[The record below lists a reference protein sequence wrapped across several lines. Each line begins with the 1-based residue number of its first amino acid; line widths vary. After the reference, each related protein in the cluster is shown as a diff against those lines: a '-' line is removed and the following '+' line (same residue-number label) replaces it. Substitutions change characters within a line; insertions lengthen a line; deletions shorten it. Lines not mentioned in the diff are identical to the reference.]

1 MLATAGVVLLVN
13 LFMISLGIV
22 FLAQSKDRYLRNAE
36 VQSQNLVRTLEST
49 FSGMMDAADIS
60 LLSVVDEAQ
69 TEMARGGIDAPR
81 LNAYIARQHARLPA
95 LDSLRV
101 ADARG
106 RIAYGTG
113 VVPGSTRGV
122 GERDYFIALRD
133 DPKAGL
139 VISRPVLGLI
149 SGKWVIIV
157 ARRIDAPDGSFA
169 GVVYCAIQLEKIRSM
184 LSSIDVGAA
193 GRITLRDSD
202 FGAIVRHPQ
211 GADLAEDVGRRPSSK
226 EMLARIGAGVQ
237 SDTFFTSTS
246 TDGTPRLVS
255 YRKVGRLPLYI
266 SVGLSPRDYLAPWG
280 GDLVETSALVMLFVL
295 VTLGL
300 SRAIYLRSLRQ
311 LEAEEE
317 LQSAKDELE
326 KRVCERTAELCH
338 ANEQLKTELSER
350 ERIEK
355 ELRQG
360 RNMLA
365 QIINTIPQFVFWK
378 DRDSVYEGCNI
389 LFARAAGVD
398 PPEEIKGKNDYD
410 LPWLPEES
418 DAYRRDDRTVMD
430 GNCPKY
436 HIIEQQLQAGGE
448 RYWVDTTKVPL
459 RNESGE
465 VVGVLG
471 VYEDITERKKVEE
484 SRNKALALVE
494 SLLASSPTG
503 ILVYEGTSGACVM
516 ANQAIA
522 DMAGATVDRLR
533 LQGLREIGSWHESG
547 LDRIAEQVL
556 ADSQTRSLEVSVL
569 SSFGKLIQADC
580 FLSRFEVEGNP
591 HLMFIAV
598 DIAEKK
604 RLEQEKRQ
612 IEAQMLHVQKLESL
626 GVLAGGIAHD
636 FNNILMVVLGN
647 ADLALT
653 RLPADSPV
661 LENLAQIEQAASRA
675 AELAQQMLSYSG
687 KGNFVIRNLDLT
699 DIVQEMAQMLEVSI
713 SKKIVL
719 RYDFAPG
726 LPAISGDATQL
737 RQVILNLV
745 LNASEAIGDANGTI
759 AIRTSC
765 MECDRSYLSESWI
778 DDRLQE
784 GPYLALEVSDTGCG
798 IDREIIPKIFDPFFT
813 TKFTGRGL
821 GMAAVLGIVRSHHGA
836 IKIYSEKGKGSTFR
850 LLLPCVPGTVEELR
864 PAPQGELWYSSGTLL
879 LADDE
884 QSIRCLG
891 RDMLE
896 TLGFDVLTACDGRDA
911 VEIFERH
918 REEIVCVLL
927 DLTMPELDGE
937 QTFRVL
943 RAMKP
948 DLRVVMSSGYNEL
961 EVSRKFLDA
970 GLCGFIQKPYKLI
983 EVSRKLQ
990 EVLEA
995 RQQGEC

>member
-1 MLATAGVVLLVN
+1 MWTTIGVVLLIN
-13 LFMISLGIV
+13 LFVIALEVIS
-22 FLAQSKDRYLRNAE
+22 LAQSKERYVGNAE
-36 VQSQNLVRTLEST
+36 IQSQNLTHMLEQSI
-49 FSGMMDAADIS
+49 SGMIDAAEIA

-69 TEMARGGIDAPR
+69 AEMAGGGVDAPR
-81 LNAYIARQHARLPA
+81 LNAFIARQHARLPA
-95 LDSLRV
+95 LDSLRM

-106 RIAYGTG
+106 RIAYGSG
-113 VVPGSTRGV
+113 VVPGATRGV
-122 GERDYFIALRD
+122 EERDYFVGLRD

-139 VISRPVLGLI
+139 VISKPVLGII
-149 SGKWVIIV
+149 SGKWVIIL
-157 ARRIDAPDGSFA
+157 ARRVNAPDGSFA
-169 GVVYCAIQLEKIRSM
+169 GVVYGAIQLEKIRSM
-184 LSSIDVGAA
+184 LSSIDVGAS
-193 GRITLRDSD
+193 GCISLRDST
-202 FGAIVRHPQ
+202 FGIVVRHPQ
-211 GADLAEDVGRRPSSK
+211 PADIAADVGRKPNSK
-226 EMLARIGAGVQ
+226 QMLDRIGAGGQ
-237 SDTFFTSTS
+237 SATFFTPTS
-246 TDGTPRLVS
+246 SDGRPRLVS

-266 SVGLSPRDYLAPWG
+266 SVALSPGDYLAPWR
-280 GDLVETSALVMLFVL
+280 GDIVETSALVMLFVL
-295 VTLGL
+295 VTLAL
-300 SRAIYLRSLRQ
+300 SRIIYLRSFRQ

-317 LQSAKDELE
+317 LQSAKDDLEL
-326 KRVCERTAELCH
+326 RVSDRTAELYR
-338 ANEQLKTELSER
+338 ANEKLKTELSER
-350 ERIEK
+350 GRAEA

-365 QIINTIPQFVFWK
+365 QIINTIPQHVFWK
-378 DRDSVYEGCNI
+378 DRSSVYEGCNL
-389 LFARAAGVD
+389 LFARAAGIEQPQD
-398 PPEEIKGKNDYD
+398 IRGKSDYD

-418 DAYRRDDRTVMD
+418 DAYRNDDRTVMD
-430 GNCPKY
+430 GNTPKY

-459 RNESGE
+459 RNEHGE
-465 VVGVLG
+465 VVGILG
-471 VYEDITERKKVEE
+471 IYEDITVRRSVEE

-503 ILVYEGTSGACVM
+503 ILVYEGMSGACVM
-516 ANQAIA
+516 ANHAVA
-522 DMAGATVDRLR
+522 DMVGTTVDQLR
-533 LQGLREIGSWHESG
+533 LQDLRDIGYWHESG

-569 SSFGKLIQADC
+569 SSCGKLIQADC

-612 IEAQMLHVQKLESL
+612 MEAQMLHVQKLESL
-626 GVLAGGIAHD
+626 GILAGGIAHD

-647 ADLALT
+647 ADLALM
-653 RLPADSPV
+653 RIPEDSPV
-661 LENLAQIEQAASRA
+661 RENLAQIEQAASRA
-675 AELAQQMLSYSG
+675 ADLAQQMLSYSG

-699 DIVQEMAQMLEVSI
+699 GIVQEMAQMLEVSI
-713 SKKIVL
+713 SKKILL

-726 LPAISGDATQL
+726 LPAICGDATQL

-745 LNASEAIGDANGTI
+745 INASEAIGDASGTI
-759 AIRTSC
+759 AIRTSY

-784 GPYLALEVSDTGCG
+784 GPYLSLEVSDTGCG
-798 IDREIIPKIFDPFFT
+798 IERDIIPKIFDPFFT

-821 GMAAVLGIVRSHHGA
+821 GMAAVLGIVRSHRGA

-850 LLLPCVPGTVEELR
+850 MLLPCVPGTVEEFKPVPSR
-864 PAPQGELWYSSGTLL
+864 GLWRGRGTVL

-891 RDMLE
+891 QEMLE

-911 VEIFERH
+911 LEIFERH

-937 QTFRVL
+937 QTFRAL

-948 DLRVVMSSGYNEL
+948 DIRVIMSSGYNEL
-961 EVSRKFLDA
+961 EVSRQFADA
-970 GLCGFIQKPYKLI
+970 GPCGFIQKPYKLV
-983 EVSRKLQ
+983 EMSRKLQ
-990 EVLEA
+990 EICEA
-995 RQQGEC
+995 R